1 MNEKT
6 PILTGVEKLR
16 NRFTAEY
23 FSRGAAQYLK
33 SQFDSNKDES
43 SKKLIN
49 QIKNNENQ
57 FVNKIKKKNNKF
69 FIKAKIASRI
79 LIFGG
84 LAASAVILFNKLN
97 KMFSTDKVKKKSKE
111 IDIGGEVINDE
122 LIDNETMQFSQKL
135 SDNIDKKFLT
145 PLKANIDF
153 FFNSNGKPSQKTG
166 GAELY
171 QIPTRFL
178 RESQKSNGI
187 IGQVF
192 YNVGLA
198 AIWRAFTKRG
208 YDWVLKLYG
217 IESPESEWLSVQMWK
232 VFNDNTKQ
240 FMHIGRDLV
249 NSTIRGTEL
258 HDEWYSKR
266 NQQLNEE
273 LRDNDR
279 FFFGRIEIQTGVL
292 KDNTEEVKKL
302 LELDE
307 VETKRLVKGQY
318 DVLKFM
324 QPTYYYP
331 LMVEHFNEH
340 GFTRFTNEEV
350 EGMDE
355 EIHYESD
362 GLIGKPTWGDA
373 FYPKDEKLK
382 NIIEY
387 VRSGWQ
393 RYGDYF
399 PAEQNIEFT
408 KAMDYFKLR
417 TKGGDKKWWVWTR
430 GKFIAM
436 MYMFEVISRYE
447 LYQAI
452 KSVQST
458 RSLYQ
463 DFFNDQTAQKTNRA
477 VVSIMKKQRR
487 RAEQFAIDYAK
498 GQLSID
504 QFISQMKIRL
514 NEVVKN
520 PMSILDE
527 DIKLLKREFQIQ
539 IPYGKLNADVSSLIS
554 ELNDMTLISE
564 NKNNILRITNESLK
578 ENFKVDTSYDSNS
591 KIAGNQYDYQY
602 GGVTEKFYSHD
613 EETSSIFNE
622 ERFIHQY
629 LWKKT
634 FWSGDP
640 TDEVWGTIK
649 IPSKS
654 QWRHFIHKGDSSVE
668 NPEDLW
674 GYAKNEDNNEDGEL
688 ISGWMDKDGR
698 YTVERVIHKTTN
710 ASIGTGGG
718 NAPYY
723 GGPTT
728 ISFPNTE
735 WAYIYYYEPI
745 IGYRHKN
752 IYETLGKDGKLYL
765 VEVWDYY
772 HRGNSKK
779 PIFSEEI
786 GRKESHKS
794 HLSAFKGE
802 YDFKDLQK
810 LYNLPINILEQ
821 NLTDSVNYIEK
832 ELEALSKEREDLIS
846 EIIEKGTKPIKI
858 KDADGKEVD
867 VLGLIINKL

>member
-6 PILTGVEKLR
+6 PILTSVEKLR

-69 FIKAKIASRI
+69 FIKAKIASGI

-84 LAASAVILFNKLN
+84 LATSAVILFNKLN
-97 KMFSTDKVKKKSKE
+97 KIFSTDKVKKYSKE
-111 IDIGGEVINDE
+111 IDIGDEVINDE

-145 PLKANIDF
+145 PLKANVDF
-153 FFNSNGKPSQKTG
+153 FFTNDGKPSQKTG
-166 GAELY
+166 GVELY
-171 QIPTRFL
+171 QIPTRYL

-249 NSTIRGTEL
+249 NSSMRGAEL

-273 LRDNDR
+273 LHEKYK
-279 FFFGRIEIQTGVL
+279 FFIGMTEMRTDVY
-292 KDNTEEVKKL
+292 KDNTEEVKNL
-302 LELDE
+302 LKLDE
-307 VETKRLVKGQY
+307 VETERLVKGQY
-318 DVLKFM
+318 DVLKFI
-324 QPTYYYP
+324 QPTYYHKIQVQHYDIP
-331 LMVEHFNEH
+331 TNTTF
-340 GFTRFTNEEV
+340 FTDAVV
-350 EGMDE
+350 EGMNE
-355 EIHYESD
+355 VIYTESD

-373 FYPKDEKLK
+373 FYPKDENKLK

-387 VRSGWQ
+387 VRGGWQ

-399 PAEQNIEFT
+399 SSEQNIEFT
-408 KAMDYFKLR
+408 KAMDYFKS
-417 TKGGDKKWWVWTR
+417 GDKKRWVWTR

-504 QFISQMKIRL
+504 QFISQMKVRL

-527 DIKLLKREFQIQ
+527 DIKLLKQEFQIQ

-578 ENFKVDTSYDSNS
+578 ENFKVDTSYDRNS
-591 KIAGNQYDYQY
+591 AIAGNQYDYQY

-640 TDEVWGTIK
+640 SDNVWGTIK

-654 QWRHFIHKGDSSVE
+654 QWRRFIHEGDSSVK
-668 NPEDLW
+668 NSEDLW
-674 GYAKNEDNNEDGEL
+674 GYANSEDNNEDGEL
-688 ISGWMDKDGR
+688 ISGWMDRDGR
-698 YTVERVIHKTTN
+698 YTVERVKHKTTY
-710 ASIGTGGG
+710 ASVGKGVGSG
-718 NAPYY
+718 PYY
-723 GGPTT
+723 GGQTST
-728 ISFPNTE
+728 ITYSNTE
-735 WAYIYYYEPI
+735 WAYIYYYEPL

-752 IYETLGKDGKLYL
+752 IYETLGKDGKLYR

-772 HRGNSKK
+772 HRANSKK

-794 HLSAFKGE
+794 HLSTFEGE
-802 YDFKDLQK
+802 YNFDDLQK

-846 EIIEKGTKPIKI
+846 EIIEKGTKHIKT